1 MANLVMRN
9 PIDPVK
15 QRPRTLRVVTALFG
29 VFLILLAVAILL
41 LVDRSMI
48 VGGVVA
54 ALVLGLLGVDACVSA
69 ARDKPALVQRIGPL
83 P

>member
-1 MANLVMRN
+1 MRN

-15 QRPRTLRVVTALFG
+15 QRSRTPRVVTALFG

-54 ALVLGLLGVDACVSA
+54 ALALGFLGVDACVSA

>member
-1 MANLVMRN
+1 MRD
-9 PIDPVK
+9 PIDSVK
-15 QRPRTLRVVTALFG
+15 QKSRTPRVVTALFG

-54 ALVLGLLGVDACVSA
+54 ALAVGLLGVDACVSSV
-69 ARDKPALVQRIGPL
+69 RDKPALVQRIGPL

>member
-1 MANLVMRN
+1 MRN
-9 PIDPVK
+9 PIDPGK
-15 QRPRTLRVVTALFG
+15 QKSRTRRVVTALFG
-29 VFLILLAVAILL
+29 VFLILLAVAVLL

-54 ALVLGLLGVDACVSA
+54 ALALGLLGVDACLSA
-69 ARDKPALVQRIGPL
+69 ARDKPAFVQRIGPL

>member
-1 MANLVMRN
+1 MRS

-15 QRPRTLRVVTALFG
+15 QRSKTARVVTAVFG
-29 VFLILLAVAILL
+29 AFLILLALAILL

-48 VGGVVA
+48 VGGIVA
-54 ALVLGLLGVDACVSA
+54 ALVLGFLGVDACVSA
-69 ARDKPALVQRIGPL
+69 VRDRPALVQRIGPL

>member
-1 MANLVMRN
+1 MRN
-9 PIDPVK
+9 PIDPAK
-15 QRPRTLRVVTALFG
+15 QKPKTLRVVTALFG
-29 VFLILLAVAILL
+29 MFLIVLAGAILL
-41 LVDRSMI
+41 LVDQSMI
-48 VGGVVA
+48 IGGVIA